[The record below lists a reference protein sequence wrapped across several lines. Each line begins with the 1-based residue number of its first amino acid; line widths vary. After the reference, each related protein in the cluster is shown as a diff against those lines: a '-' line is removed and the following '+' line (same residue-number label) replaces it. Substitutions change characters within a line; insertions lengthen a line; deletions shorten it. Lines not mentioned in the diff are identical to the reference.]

1 MLLGIVGFALRPRA
15 NGGHPDT
22 AGTPATREQT
32 SPGRVAGAVAAP
44 DAPLHVFVGADVSA
58 SVDKALRRRA
68 FDGLRFTL
76 MRAVQPG
83 TPVHFVYYDTQART
97 DPKVV
102 AFYEPRDIDSI
113 GNAILAYSPRPEKG
127 TQQALALARLAKEA
141 DDLPKGTPVA
151 FVLLTDSEDQGL
163 GATKEQAASL
173 AKRPGF
179 RALMVIGAR
188 RESSTRQPMRDR
200 LQAALEPLEQK
211 RLLCGD
217 VTDHDVES
225 FRQLVNP

>member
-1 MLLGIVGFALRPRA
+1 MLLGGLIVALRSHSSESRFPQGNTSAQTTSGGTGSPR
-15 NGGHPDT
+15 T
-22 AGTPATREQT
+22 AA
-32 SPGRVAGAVAAP
+32 SDAA
-44 DAPLHVFVGADVSA
+44 LQVFVGADVSA

-68 FDGLRFTL
+68 FDGLRFALT
-76 MRAVQPG
+76 RAVPPG
-83 TPVHFVYYDTQART
+83 TPVHFVYYDTGART

-113 GNAILAYSPRPEKG
+113 GNAIYSYAPRPEKG
-127 TQQALALARLAKEA
+127 TQQALALSRLAKEA

-163 GATKEQAASL
+163 SATKEQAALL

-200 LQAALEPLEQK
+200 LQAALEPLGQK

-217 VTDHDVES
+217 VTEHDVGL
-225 FRQLVNP
+225 FKQLVNP